1 MLETQ
6 IEEAKKF
13 NVALSAIKFEEH
25 KWDDKRL
32 MQVENVFKIT
42 LDDNDKKR
50 FLKLRNRHSLQNELK
65 NQKMHNSVINK
76 IPDIFVFEQKK
87 RNAGKDKEA
96 PTKESAELLNE
107 SAELLGLLLRAFDI
121 KTSQIRR
128 YLDSLR
134 RIKADNSIESFNA
147 SSVLLQQVKI
157 AYAAGRNKDLDF
169 LYEVMKSAI
178 TEGSKGYKCFEQLL
192 RMVEAIV
199 AYHKFYGGGD

>member
-13 NVALSAIKFEEH
+13 NDDLKRERNFGRIKDLRRELRRKNFHDCIIE
-25 KWDDKRL
+25 
-32 MQVENVFKIT
+32 KI
-42 LDDNDKKR
+42 
-50 FLKLRNRHSLQNELK
+50 S
-65 NQKMHNSVINK
+65 
-76 IPDIFVFEQKK
+76 DIFMFEQRK
-87 RNAGKDKEA
+87 RNGGKNKEV
-96 PTKESAELLNE
+96 PTKKSAELLNE

-134 RIKADNSIESFNA
+134 RIKTDTSRDSFNA

-157 AYAAGRNKDLDF
+157 AYAAGRKPELDF
-169 LYEVMKSAI
+169 LYEVMKPAI
-178 TEGSKGYKCFEQLL
+178 TEGSRGYEYFEQLL

-199 AYHKFYGGGD
+199 AYHKYYGGGD